1 MLDNGRHADTGWTL
15 PALTPDGTGGRPAA
29 CLWDFDGTLADTE
42 PIWIGAEY
50 ELMEMLGG
58 EWNETH
64 ARRLIGADLTDS
76 ARYML
81 ALAGRDDLAPRWVV
95 EWMVSRVTDRIR
107 AADDL
112 EWRPGA
118 RDLLAALAADEVPCA
133 LVSSSWRPVLD
144 AVLERLPAGTFRAV
158 VGGDE
163 VTAGKPAPDPYL
175 QAARLLGVAAEDCLV
190 FEDSVTGST
199 AGQASGAWV
208 IGVPNLIPLP
218 VMPRRTVLRTL
229 EGITPA
235 ALYAMRGAAITAP
248 ALSGDRP

>member
-1 MLDNGRHADTGWTL
+1 MRADAG
-15 PALTPDGTGGRPAA
+15 PGGRPAA

-50 ELMEMLGG
+50 ELMALLGG
-58 EWNETH
+58 EWNDGH
-64 ARRLIGADLTDS
+64 AHRLIGADLTAA

-81 ALAGRDDLAPRWVV
+81 SVAGRDDLTPSWVV
-95 EWMVSRVTDRIR
+95 DWMVQRVTGRIR
-107 AADDL
+107 AADEL

-118 RDLLAALAADEVPCA
+118 LDLLAALAEEDVPCA
-133 LVSSSWRPVLD
+133 LVSSSWRPVLE

-208 IGVPNLIPLP
+208 IGVPNLLPLP

-229 EGITPA
+229 AGITPA
-235 ALYAMRGAAITAP
+235 ALYAMRGAAI
-248 ALSGDRP
+248 SGGMP